1 MSQEIEEKLAKIPV
15 IRTLLRAFKAVKL
28 PWVVGLTLYD
38 LIEIY
43 IIGIAEGALTY
54 RAAAI
59 SFNFFM
65 ALFPFALFILNL
77 LPFIPIENFQY
88 DFLLFVED
96 SVPPQTFDAIALIIN
111 DILSN
116 SNSGLL
122 STGFLLSILFMSNG
136 LNAILGGFESSHHVI
151 IKRSFLRQFMVSL
164 ALSVLLSLLLLF
176 TVAAIVVFEV
186 FIQTLKI
193 RYLLSDKIS
202 LVETG
207 RYLFVVLMIL
217 ITVSILFKFGTKDS
231 RRRRFITT
239 GSIFTTIL
247 AIVLSYFFGIW
258 VVQFSQYNELYG
270 SIGTLLIIMIYIWIN
285 CMILLLGFEL
295 DATIERLK
303 RKNLFE

>member
-1 MSQEIEEKLAKIPV
+1 MSQEIEEKLEKIPV
-15 IRTLLRAFKAVKL
+15 LRGMVRGLKAVKL
-28 PWVVGLTLYD
+28 PKVIGLSLYD
-38 LIEIY
+38 LMEIY
-43 IIGIAEGALTY
+43 VIGIAEGALTY

-96 SVPPQTFDAIALIIN
+96 SVPPQTYKAIALIIN

-122 STGFLLSILFMSNG
+122 STGFLLSVLFMSNG

-151 IKRSFLRQFMVSL
+151 TKRSFLRQFMVSL
-164 ALSVLLSLLLLF
+164 ALSFVLSFLLLF
-176 TVAAIVVFEV
+176 TVATIVAFEV

-193 RYLLSDKIS
+193 KYLFSDKIS

-207 RYLFVVLMIL
+207 RYVFLILMIL
-217 ITVSILFKFGTKDS
+217 STVSILFKFGTKDS
-231 RRRRFITT
+231 RKRRFITT

-295 DATIERLK
+295 DATIERVK
-303 RKNLFE
+303 RKSLFD